1 MNRRIFALLPVVT
14 FACAANSAPSSRANG
29 SGGNTGDGVGGSGI
43 ITNTG
48 GSGPVIPGCS
58 KDCTD
63 FQTAV
68 IFDGAAT
75 ADVATKFG
83 DPSTG
88 GPAAACIIEPAPGS
102 MVPRNWWRPRVHF
115 TAQPGEA
122 LFEIRVHAD
131 IEKNDLVVYTSNTT
145 YLLPVDAWKGV
156 AAHSQS
162 LTVTVRGMSG
172 AGGAISKAS
181 SVLNIAP
188 VDAGGAMVYW
198 GTTSVE
204 ESTTTS
210 KLIGLQVGQEGTVD
224 ALHVDDVKEAD
235 LFNEQGLIKPSPPVT
250 SAAATMAT

>member
-131 IEKNDLVVYTSNTT
+131 IEKNDLVDLPQLAHRLAGRG
-145 YLLPVDAWKGV
+145 LLEPVV
-156 AAHSQS
+156 ALVADGM
-162 LTVTVRGMSG
+162 VEVVFVRQHLGYQ
-172 AGGAISKAS
+172 A
-181 SVLNIAP
+181 
-188 VDAGGAMVYW
+188 
-198 GTTSVE
+198 
-204 ESTTTS
+204 
-210 KLIGLQVGQEGTVD
+210 
-224 ALHVDDVKEAD
+224 
-235 LFNEQGLIKPSPPVT
+235 
-250 SAAATMAT
+250 